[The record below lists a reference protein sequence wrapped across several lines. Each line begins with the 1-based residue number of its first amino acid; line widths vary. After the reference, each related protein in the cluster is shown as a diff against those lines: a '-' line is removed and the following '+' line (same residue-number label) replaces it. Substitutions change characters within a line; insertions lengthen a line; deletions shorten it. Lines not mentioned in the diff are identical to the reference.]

1 MSETMAFPKGYFVH
15 IENPI
20 LECLV
25 DQMNHDQQRL
35 GEKMTD
41 SRLLNE
47 IIKALS
53 EGIIDWP
60 KGNTIIDRKEWTRL
74 MRIDPIFYS
83 HASRTAKEMFQH
95 ECILLELASKY
106 LKRRIILIPF
116 LEDLEDF
123 QFGPRNSETLTSYYL
138 LCCVNVRTGNFYIS
152 IFPEKNIECTRQ

>member
-1 MSETMAFPKGYFVH
+1 MSETMAFPKGYDVLNK
-15 IENPI
+15 NPI

-74 MRIDPIFYS
+74 MRIDPVNYG
-83 HASRTAKEMFQH
+83 AKSAQEMFEH

-106 LKRRIILIPF
+106 LKRRIVLISF
-116 LEDLEDF
+116 LEGEEDF
-123 QFGPRNSETLTSYYL
+123 QIGPRNTEASTSYYL
-138 LCCVNVRTGNFYIS
+138 LCCMTASEHNFFIS
-152 IFPEKNIECTRQ
+152 IFPSKNN

>member
-1 MSETMAFPKGYFVH
+1 MSETMAFPKPNK
-15 IENPI
+15 NPI

-60 KGNTIIDRKEWTRL
+60 KGNTIIDSEEWTRL
-74 MRIDPIFYS
+74 MKIDPLYYV
-83 HASRTAKEMFQH
+83 HASKSTKEMYQY
-95 ECILLELASKY
+95 ECILLEHASEY
-106 LKRRIILIPF
+106 LKRRIVLIPF
-116 LEDLEDF
+116 LEGEEDF
-123 QFGPRNSETLTSYYL
+123 QIGPRNSEASTSYYL
-138 LCCVNVRTGNFYIS
+138 LCSVKAHHTNFFIS
-152 IFPEKNIECTRQ
+152 IFSKNN